1 MTVSYEGSREA
12 WIVGAVRT
20 PVGRHGGVLAAVRPD
35 DLGAIALEA
44 LMERTGVPPGEV
56 EDVFFGCANQ
66 AGEDNRDVARMSLLL
81 AGFPETV
88 AGVTVNRLCGSG
100 LDAVAQA
107 ARAVMLGEA
116 DVYVGGGVESMSR
129 APWAVPKPERA
140 FPTGNATMHD
150 TTLGW
155 RMVNPK
161 MEALGHTDSLGT
173 TAENLAQE
181 RFLVTPDEDDPEGL
195 AEDYDVSREA
205 QDRFAIRSHEKAVAA
220 QDGKKFRDEIVP
232 VTVKGRKGQETLVE
246 ADEGP
251 RRDTTLEKLSKLRP
265 AFKGD
270 GSVTA
275 GNSSSL
281 NDGAAAVLVVSED
294 YAEAHGLEPLA
305 RIRSVAVAGVPPRVM
320 GIGPV
325 PATKKALSRAGISM
339 DDVGL
344 VELNEAFAAQSLA
357 VIHEWGMDPEDGRLN
372 PNGGAIA
379 LGHPLGASGARIL
392 TTLVHEMRRRDEVKL
407 GLATMCIGVGQGI
420 AMVVG
425 KAS

>member
-1 MTVSYEGSREA
+1 MAYEGTREV

-20 PVGRHGGVLAAVRPD
+20 PIGRHGGALSSVRPD
-35 DLGAIALEA
+35 DLGARALEA
-44 LMERTGVPPGEV
+44 LIDRTGVPPGEV
-56 EDVFFGCANQ
+56 EDVYMGCANG
-66 AGEDNRDVARMSLLL
+66 AGEDNRNVARMSLLL

-100 LDAVAQA
+100 LDAVSQA
-107 ARAVMLGEA
+107 ARDIMLGEA
-116 DVYVGGGVESMSR
+116 DAYVGAGVESMSR
-129 APWAVPKPERA
+129 APWVLPKSARP
-140 FPTGNATMHD
+140 FPTGNVTAHD

-161 MEALGHTDSLGT
+161 MEALGHTDTLGM

-181 RFLVTPDEDDPEGL
+181 RFLVTPDEDDPEGV
-195 AEDYDVSREA
+195 AEEYDVSREA
-205 QDRFAIRSHEKAVAA
+205 QDRFALRSHEKAVAA
-220 QDGKKFRDEIVP
+220 QDGKRFRAEIAP
-232 VTVKGRKGQETLVE
+232 VTVRGRKEETVVE

-251 RRDTTLEKLSKLRP
+251 RRDTTLEKLGRLKP
-265 AFKGD
+265 AFSKE

-281 NDGAAAVLVVSED
+281 NDGAAAVMLVSAE
-294 YAEAHGLEPLA
+294 YARANGLEPMA
-305 RIRSVAVAGVPPRVM
+305 KIRSMAVAGVPPRVM

-325 PATKKALSRAGISM
+325 PATRKALDRAGISM
-339 DDVGL
+339 DEVGPI
-344 VELNEAFAAQSLA
+344 ELNEAFAAQSLA
-357 VIHEWGMDPEDGRLN
+357 VTYDWGIDPEDERLN

-392 TTLVHEMRRRDEVKL
+392 TTLVHEMGRREDAQF

-420 AMVVG
+420 AMVVE
-425 KAS
+425 KVE

>member
-1 MTVSYEGSREA
+1 MAYGEAVHEA
-12 WIVGAVRT
+12 WIVGAART
-20 PVGRHGGVLAAVRPD
+20 PIGRHGGALSAVRPD
-35 DLGAIALEA
+35 DLGAIALGG
-44 LMERTGVPPGEV
+44 LMERSGVPASEV
-56 EDVFFGCANQ
+56 EDVYFGCANG
-66 AGEDNRDVARMSLLL
+66 AGEDNRNVARMALLL
-81 AGFPETV
+81 AGFPEGV
-88 AGVTVNRLCGSG
+88 GGVTVNRLCGSG

-129 APWAVPKPERA
+129 APWVMPKPERA
-140 FPTGNATMHD
+140 FPTGNATMFD

-161 MEALGHTDSLGT
+161 MEEMGHTDSLGS
-173 TAENLAQE
+173 TAENLAVE
-181 RFLVTPDEDDPEGL
+181 RFLITPDEDDPEGL

-205 QDRFAIRSHEKAVAA
+205 QDRFALRSHEKAVAA

-232 VTVKGRKGQETLVE
+232 VTVKGKKGAETVVE

-251 RRDTTLEKLSKLRP
+251 RRDTTMEKLAKLRP
-265 AFKGD
+265 AFSGE

-281 NDGAAAVLVVSED
+281 NDGAAAVLVVSKA
-294 YAEAHGLEPLA
+294 YAESHGLTPLA
-305 RIRSVAVAGVPPRVM
+305 KIRSVAIAGVPPRVM

-325 PATKKALSRAGISM
+325 PATSKALSRAGISM

-357 VIHEWGMDPEDGRLN
+357 VVHEWGMEAGDERLN

-379 LGHPLGASGARIL
+379 LGHPLGSSGARIL
-392 TTLVHEMRRRDEVKL
+392 TTLVHEMKRREDVRY

-420 AMVVG
+420 AMVVEN
-425 KAS
+425 AT

>member
-1 MTVSYEGSREA
+1 MTYGGTNEA
-12 WIVGAVRT
+12 WVVGAVRT
-20 PVGRHGGVLAAVRPD
+20 PIGRHGGALATVRPD
-35 DLGAIALEA
+35 DLGAMALEA
-44 LMERTGVPPGEV
+44 LMDRTGVPPGEV
-56 EDVFFGCANQ
+56 EDVYFGCANG
-66 AGEDNRDVARMSLLL
+66 AGEDNRNVARMSLLL

-88 AGVTVNRLCGSG
+88 AGATVNRLCGSG
-100 LDAVAQA
+100 LEAVAGA

-140 FPTGNATMHD
+140 FPTGHATTYD

-155 RMVNPK
+155 RFVNPR
-161 MEALGHTDSLGT
+161 MEELGHTDSLGV
-173 TAENLAQE
+173 TAENLAEE
-181 RFLVTPDEDDPEGL
+181 RFSVTAEEQRPEEL
-195 AEDYDVSREA
+195 AQAYDVSREK
-205 QDRFAIRSHEKAVAA
+205 QDRFALLSHEKAVAA
-220 QDGKKFRDEIVP
+220 QDGKRFRGEIVP
-232 VTVKGRKGQETLVE
+232 VTVKGRKGDTVVE

-251 RRDTTLEKLSKLRP
+251 RRDTTLEKLGKLRP

-281 NDGAAAVLVVSED
+281 NDGAAAMLVVSKD
-294 YAEAHGLEPLA
+294 YARAHGLEPLA
-305 RIRSVAVAGVPPRVM
+305 KIRSMATAGVPPRVM

-325 PATKKALSRAGISM
+325 PATEKALDRAGLSLS
-339 DDVGL
+339 DLDL

-357 VIHEWGMDPEDGRLN
+357 VIHEWGMDAEDERLN

-379 LGHPLGASGARIL
+379 LGHPLGCSGARIL
-392 TTLVHEMRRRDEVKL
+392 TTLVHEMGRRDGAEL

-420 AMVVG
+420 AMVVE
-425 KAS
+425 KVA